1 MPCSFQARLTGSGEG
16 TPAPSDV
23 TIFYFVICFLFCFS
37 PFPPL
42 LSSSKLQ
49 GEVSAA
55 WPGRRGASGRRLR
68 PPSPTPSPAKQAPT
82 PARSL
87 CSSERLKKKKKKKI
101 KKINIQVDP
110 EGARRRVLRSAR
122 PCVHLAAVPLPS
134 PALSA
139 CKTLLHVTLLPTSFG
154 RVTRTA
160 LPGSE
165 SAGGF

>member
-1 MPCSFQARLTGSGEG
+1 MARATRGFGP
-16 TPAPSDV
+16 TAPASIPPPIPSKTSTDPGPKSLFFR
-23 TIFYFVICFLFCFS
+23 TI
-37 PFPPL
+37 
-42 LSSSKLQ
+42 
-49 GEVSAA
+49 
-55 WPGRRGASGRRLR
+55 
-68 PPSPTPSPAKQAPT
+68 
-82 PARSL
+82 
-87 CSSERLKKKKKKKI
+87 KKKKKKKK